1 MYNYTIFCNKDCN
14 NCSYIKKAFFIAK
27 IKYNNI
33 NIQFLSQKEYKKF
46 QLKDYYKYPIIYYK
60 NKYLGN
66 FKDFINNL
74 KC

>member
-46 QLKDYYKYPIIYYK
+46 QLKDYYK

-66 FKDFINNL
+66 FEDFINNL
-74 KC
+74 